1 MINLPYS
8 FHHDV
13 NQSTSVLRGGISFF
27 SSKLLKSR
35 QIDPFCLLTFFLL
48 TNTTLTAMAL
58 ICQPGFLV
66 ITFWRVLSLEKL
78 IGSFL
83 NQQLSNLNFYM
94 LVYPKKVLLNRFTLY
109 VITQYNFIARVYVNG
124 NSYGLRSAKVCPS
137 PSSHFSHIGLAIVN
151 RQ

>member
-1 MINLPYS
+1 MPEM
-8 FHHDV
+8 HDE
-13 NQSTSVLRGGISFF
+13 R
-27 SSKLLKSR
+27 
-35 QIDPFCLLTFFLL
+35 LTRP
-48 TNTTLTAMAL
+48 TLTAMAL

-94 LVYPKKVLLNRFTLY
+94 HVYPKKVLLNRFTLY

>member
-1 MINLPYS
+1 M
-8 FHHDV
+8 
-13 NQSTSVLRGGISFF
+13 

-48 TNTTLTAMAL
+48 TKDIRYKVAARDAWWTRPTLTAMAL

-94 LVYPKKVLLNRFTLY
+94 HVYPKKVLLNRFTLY

-151 RQ
+151 RQWNLSF

>member
-1 MINLPYS
+1 
-8 FHHDV
+8 
-13 NQSTSVLRGGISFF
+13 
-27 SSKLLKSR
+27 
-35 QIDPFCLLTFFLL
+35 
-48 TNTTLTAMAL
+48 MAL

-94 LVYPKKVLLNRFTLY
+94 HVYPKKVLLNRFTLY

-151 RQ
+151 RQLNKNILQ